1 MAHRLIRKF
10 HFVVLAL
17 CQFTKKSESLR
28 NLNEMEHAILP
39 ISSVKCK
46 CPPIADSCTEK
57 NWMFVALSVN
67 TIVKLLSIPCVV
79 LSLLSDQRQLLTDRC
94 KCQPDS
100 LH

>member
-46 CPPIADSCTEK
+46 CPPKLQVSAQNKLDICGTRT
-57 NWMFVALSVN
+57 NSVV
-67 TIVKLLSIPCVV
+67 THCQV
-79 LSLLSDQRQLLTDRC
+79 LSAIC
-94 KCQPDS
+94 S
-100 LH
+100 LIDVNARLM